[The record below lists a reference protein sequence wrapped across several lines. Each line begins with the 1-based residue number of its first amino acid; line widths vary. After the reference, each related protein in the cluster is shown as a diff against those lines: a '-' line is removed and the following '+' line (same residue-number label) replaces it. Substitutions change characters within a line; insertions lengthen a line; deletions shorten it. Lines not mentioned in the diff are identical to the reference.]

1 MTDDIDMSG
10 AYYTTLAKVA
20 VGQRYRWTASEGW
33 STRKSRPLDR
43 AVNNRFVQA
52 LPLPSTV
59 TVELPVTVARRFSHL
74 PYQLASKP
82 DARILSKA
90 CIQALGETT

>member
-1 MTDDIDMSG
+1 MTEDIDMSG
-10 AYYTTLAKVA
+10 AYYTTLAELEQ
-20 VGQRYRWTASEGW
+20 GQRYRWTKTESW
-33 STRKSRPLDR
+33 STRNTIPLGHT
-43 AVNNRFVQA
+43 VGRFCQA

-74 PYQLASKP
+74 PRQLASEP